1 MNVRLPRLRIAPL
14 AAAFV
19 ILILGSSVGCAT
31 HSVSVPEPT
40 DWSDSEVLRLADELS
55 DQNVEI
61 IASSSWSAA
70 ELETIAA
77 ALESLPAILLPTT
90 DEPLRLARVEQPCLF
105 GIGRYNT
112 TCPTFAD
119 DGTFFLFEPVFLQ
132 NSTLGSDLEALTK
145 EERLSLVR
153 KRAVTHALMVRAD
166 KRHKWSET
174 HHWRQINGWDR
185 SGSRAQNR
193 NPDGFLRPQGQR
205 SAHLDLVTSAESFF
219 FRTEDIALNRDS
231 PPDGFDPD
239 MSFTCQEFTRQRI
252 LANFFDALDPG
263 WRSGTS
269 RDLSLP
275 RPTCESFETWAD
287 LENIEGIDILFA
299 AERMDRP
306 ESLFG
311 HLLLHI
317 QHDSTDFFRGEGFEY
332 VYQFGAVA
340 SDVDPITYLVEGFTG
355 GFLTIFDLSTFR
367 GIDHTYLQL
376 EQRTLRRYSLR
387 LNEGQT
393 RRLME
398 RIWEVERRFA
408 YPYYFTTRNCASMIL
423 DLLNPVLEREKPLP
437 RRTIA
442 MPTDILDILAQL
454 EADDGGSLLR
464 KRPDDVLSA
473 EERAIRAVQHQR
485 RIIDNID
492 ANSNSELVAR
502 LRELPDL
509 DPAARAET
517 YSRLGPL
524 LVQNLKNGSSHHEV
538 ETNSTASGNDS
549 VDYRE
554 LLLLA
559 DSFVEIERANLER
572 ARAEVLEL
580 RHRALLENQEMSPRE
595 VFEFR
600 RELFSHE
607 DLSRRARERNEFA
620 QMRYELFRDGQRRD
634 PTRRKI
640 RASEWESI
648 LSNAFDAATDV
659 QATLVDA
666 VREEVPS
673 FDAVTASQA
682 RNTTHREHQLELNKR
697 SLKPSNSGR
706 LRLAIQPP
714 LSPHFSALGDP
725 DPSVVPLFSL
735 HLAVIEDHLGQR
747 RLHGHRPEIEAVG
760 FAARL
765 RAPMDQNA
773 LQNLDL
779 DITLLR
785 YISLATP
792 RGGEGRRIVD
802 SLGWGG
808 EVELRVRHHELP
820 VSGRAFFGVFYP
832 IFLSP
837 SGVDHLAIGL
847 GPLLASDITTS
858 EQIFS
863 GGIQPYLLVRKH
875 LAGTLANVAFL
886 RLRHFEGLNFN
897 FETHRQTH
905 LRGGFEFFVPAGRHG
920 LLLSPFVEG
929 ELHQYLDEPNVDDR
943 RLWAGFLFEPLRNA
957 RP

>member
-1 MNVRLPRLRIAPL
+1 MNVCLPRLRIAPL
-14 AAAFV
+14 VAAFV
-19 ILILGSSVGCAT
+19 FLILGSPLGCAT

-40 DWSDSEVLRLADELS
+40 DWSDAEVIRLAGELS
-55 DQNVEI
+55 EQNVEI
-61 IASSSWSAA
+61 IPSSSWSVV
-70 ELETIAA
+70 ELQSIAA
-77 ALESLPAILLPTT
+77 ALDSLPALLLPTS

-105 GIGRYNT
+105 GIGRYNA

-119 DGTFFLFEPVFLQ
+119 DGTFFLFDPVFLQ
-132 NSTLGSDLEALTK
+132 NNNLGSDLEVLTE
-145 EERLSLVR
+145 EERLALVR
-153 KRAVTHALMVRAD
+153 KRALTHALMVRAD
-166 KRHKWSET
+166 TRHKWSET
-174 HHWRQINGWDR
+174 HRWRQINGWDR

-193 NPDGFLRPQGQR
+193 NPDGFLRPQGQH
-205 SAHLDLVTSAESFF
+205 SAHMDLVTSAESFF

-252 LANFFDALDPG
+252 LANFFDALDPT
-263 WRSGTS
+263 WHSGTS
-269 RDLSLP
+269 RDLSRP

-287 LENIEGIDILFA
+287 LDNIKGIDILFA

-317 QHDSTDFFRGEGFEY
+317 RHDSTEFFGGEGFEY

-367 GIDHTYLQL
+367 GMDHSYLQL

-387 LNEGQT
+387 LDEGQT

-423 DLLNPVLEREKPLP
+423 DLLNPVLDRDKPLP
-437 RRTIA
+437 RRNIA
-442 MPTDILDILAQL
+442 MPTDVLDILAQL
-454 EADDGGSLLR
+454 EADDGGSLLQ

-473 EERAIRAVQHQR
+473 EERALRAVQHKR
-485 RIIDNID
+485 RITDNID
-492 ANSNSELVAR
+492 ANSNSELVTR
-502 LRELPDL
+502 LRQLPDL
-509 DPAARAET
+509 DPEDRAET
-517 YSRLGPL
+517 YSHLGPL
-524 LVQNLKNGSSHHEV
+524 LVQNLKNGSSPHEV
-538 ETNSTASGNDS
+538 EPNSNGS

-559 DSFVEIERANLER
+559 DSLVEIERSNLEH
-572 ARAEVLEL
+572 ARAEVLDL

-595 VFEFR
+595 VFAFR
-600 RELFSHE
+600 RQLFSHE
-607 DLSRRARERNEFA
+607 DLSRRARERDEFA

-634 PTRRKI
+634 PTRRKV
-640 RASEWESI
+640 RAVEWESI
-648 LSNAFDAATDV
+648 LSNAYDAATDAR
-659 QATLVDA
+659 ATLVDA
-666 VREEVPS
+666 VREEIPS
-673 FDAVTASQA
+673 FDAVTASQNRKA
-682 RNTTHREHQLELNKR
+682 NHREHQLQLDEI

-725 DPSVVPLFSL
+725 DPSVVPVFSL

-785 YISLATP
+785 YISLVTP
-792 RGGEGRRIVD
+792 RGGEGRRIID

-808 EVELRVRHHELP
+808 EVELRARHHELP

-858 EQIFS
+858 EQIIS
-863 GGIQPYLLVRKH
+863 GGIQPYLLARKH
-875 LAGTLANVAFL
+875 LAGSLANVAFL
-886 RLRHFEGLNFN
+886 RLRHFEGVNLNFQ
-897 FETHRQTH
+897 THRQSH

-929 ELHQYLDEPNVDDR
+929 ELHQYLDDPDVDDR